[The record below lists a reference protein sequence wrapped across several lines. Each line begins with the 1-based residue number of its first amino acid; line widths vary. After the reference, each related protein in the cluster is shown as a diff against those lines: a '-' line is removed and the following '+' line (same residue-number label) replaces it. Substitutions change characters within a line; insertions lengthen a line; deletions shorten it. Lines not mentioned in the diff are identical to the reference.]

1 MFKKMKLG
9 AKMFTGF
16 AVVLA
21 LLCVVA
27 FFGYLGLDSVMEGE
41 RQLRGL
47 DEVAGQVNQTRQY
60 QQEYML
66 RGDPALADKVRG
78 SVRRVKELATQA
90 QEAFDHRDD
99 REEIA
104 KIPVAVEAYAA
115 SFEQYAALSA
125 RRGQVMEEMEAKA
138 AVTLKECE
146 SIGLAQAGQVK
157 TARAQGAE
165 AIKESISNYDQA
177 NRLLKYMLQAKALQV
192 ALLGGVVDDA
202 TLDQW
207 KAVNTKVGRLAEAL
221 KSRFS
226 QKEEIAQV
234 ERVIAAYGE
243 YEKALLGF
251 METGTARDRSLVVE
265 KSRAAMAEVETIRI
279 DQKDRLSAAQAKT
292 DQVMED
298 RALKADDARSL
309 AAWFLEARQ
318 GEKEYILSGG
328 EPKFMESL
336 DQKVTGI
343 LTLAEDLKSRFELDR
358 DQAQIAKVIAA
369 VADYKQQFDQYADM
383 MRQQRAAEA
392 EMVKGAGQAG
402 DLCLKLAQA
411 HRAGVNALS
420 GRARTMMYAATALAI
435 GLGLFL
441 AWFIT
446 RSITGPVR
454 MVINGLSQGASQV
467 AAAAG
472 QVSNASQTLA
482 QGSAQQAASLEETS
496 ASMEEMASMT
506 ARNADSASQADAL
519 SREAAGVV
527 ERAEQAM
534 AELTGAIAEIS
545 AAGEETGKIIKT
557 IDEIAFQTNLLALNA
572 AVEAARA
579 GESGAGF
586 AVVADEV
593 RNLAMRA
600 AEAAKNTA
608 GLIEQTIDRTK
619 QGRKL
624 VGRTDAAF
632 QDVAANAAK
641 VAELVARDGS
651 RPVPTRPRESSR

>member
-1 MFKKMKLG
+1 MKRP
-9 AKMFTGF
+9 
-16 AVVLA
+16 
-21 LLCVVA
+21 CW
-27 FFGYLGLDSVMEGE
+27 
-41 RQLRGL
+41 
-47 DEVAGQVNQTRQY
+47 
-60 QQEYML
+60 
-66 RGDPALADKVRG
+66 G
-78 SVRRVKELATQA
+78 S
-90 QEAFDHRDD
+90 
-99 REEIA
+99 
-104 KIPVAVEAYAA
+104 
-115 SFEQYAALSA
+115 
-125 RRGQVMEEMEAKA
+125 
-138 AVTLKECE
+138 
-146 SIGLAQAGQVK
+146 
-157 TARAQGAE
+157 
-165 AIKESISNYDQA
+165 
-177 NRLLKYMLQAKALQV
+177 
-192 ALLGGVVDDA
+192 
-202 TLDQW
+202 W
-207 KAVNTKVGRLAEAL
+207 
-221 KSRFS
+221 
-226 QKEEIAQV
+226 
-234 ERVIAAYGE
+234 
-243 YEKALLGF
+243 
-251 METGTARDRSLVVE
+251 ETGTARDRSLVVE

-328 EPKFMESL
+328 DQKFMESL

-343 LTLAEDLKSRFELDR
+343 LTLAEDLKNRFELDQ
-358 DQAQIAKVIAA
+358 DKAQIAKVIAA

-411 HRAGVNALS
+411 HRAEVNALS

-619 QGRKL
+619 QGRQL

-641 VAELVARDGS
+641 VAELVAEMAAASSDQAKGIEQVNRAITEMDKVTQASAATAEESAAASEELSGQSQTMLGHVDGLVRIVGSSAKQHAPRAARASGGGKGWMRKALPAPRARD
-651 RPVPTRPRESSR
+651 